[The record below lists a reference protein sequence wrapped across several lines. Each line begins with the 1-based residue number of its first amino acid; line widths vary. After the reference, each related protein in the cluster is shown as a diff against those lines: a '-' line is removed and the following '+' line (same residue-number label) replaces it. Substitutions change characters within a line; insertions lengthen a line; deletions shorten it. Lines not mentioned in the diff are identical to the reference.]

1 MENKYDFSPCCSFNP
16 KAAKAL
22 EVFCKLA
29 EFVQLS
35 EKQVHR
41 QGVAVFLKSK
51 LLYVIFG

>member
-1 MENKYDFSPCCSFNP
+1 MTFPLV
-16 KAAKAL
+16 A
-22 EVFCKLA
+22 EVLGFFCKLA